1 MRKGKNIKFN
11 KLMLLTIVI
20 LMLFGSFNAFAGNTN
35 DFINQVKLNRDKI
48 TKEILKSNNAFLD
61 FRKISAKKVTDY
73 QTTIEDIKNKHQG
86 KLKTG
91 RKIRKTEKAIVFV
104 SFSMPE
110 LSLKQI
116 IHDAARY
123 RVPVVIRGL
132 YQNSFRK
139 TVEKMFKFVKENKKG
154 GIAINPRWFKEY
166 GIKMVPAVVVAKEHG
181 PEDVV
186 YGNIPLKKALLL
198 IVDRGELSNVAQSIL
213 DRDDK

>member
-1 MRKGKNIKFN
+1 
-11 KLMLLTIVI
+11 MLLTIAI
-20 LMLFGSFNAFAGNTN
+20 LTLLVSFNALADNTN
-35 DFINQVKLNRDKI
+35 DFINQARLHRDKI
-48 TKEILKSNNAFLD
+48 TKEILKSNNAFLN
-61 FRKISAKKVTDY
+61 FRKISAKKTTGY
-73 QTTIEDIKNKHQG
+73 QIAIEDIKKN
-86 KLKTG
+86 KLKIW
-91 RKIRKTEKAIVFV
+91 RKIKKTEKAIVFV

-123 RVPVVIRGL
+123 QVPVVIRGL

-139 TVEKMFKFVKENKKG
+139 TVEKMFEFVKENKKG

-166 GIKMVPAVVVAKEHG
+166 EIKAVPAVVVTREHG
-181 PEDVV
+181 PTDVV

-198 IVDRGELSNVAQSIL
+198 VADRGKLSNVAQSIL